1 MVADDDDDIIQLERR
16 KYNYEKVIVLVNKK
30 IPCISYAKKNG
41 LRFIFHCFQ
50 CPQPCQ
56 HRQRHLKVRKI
67 EIFIKQKLRSDD
79 DDILNWGISS

>member
-1 MVADDDDDIIQLERR
+1 ML
-16 KYNYEKVIVLVNKK
+16 IVLVNKK
-30 IPCISYAKKNG
+30 IPCISFAKKKW
-41 LRFIFHCFQ
+41 LRSIYFHCFQ
-50 CPQPCQ
+50 CLQPCQ